1 MPSNFSEE
9 RYKAL
14 KSQAIEAIEQNNLQ
28 QLKELLNQS
37 YKGLLPV
44 LTRKGR
50 VVTLSTREGMVP
62 YLNTRHEKPFLR
74 DLAIQQDHVDI
85 VDFLFNDGMGIRTE
99 LNSVD
104 LASDEVREK
113 SYRERFL
120 NKALEYNSRKVIDH
134 LLTKGFSL
142 SVDQLR
148 LYARENN
155 AEQYLNAVIPLLNKL
170 PALAQKADSLHNR
183 EYYRESERVRS
194 LDLFIRNQIK
204 LYIDSCIALPEKSA
218 EHLEKQ
224 LKSPCYPFTSSV
236 KEELRNHRGYKEFF
250 ANLMITIST
259 LFIANIYQAV
269 ATKGESFFFKFNTDS
284 VNQLTEVQNSLYE
297 CSL

>member
-1 MPSNFSEE
+1 MASNFSEE

-14 KSQAIEAIEQNNLQ
+14 ISQAIEAIEQNDLQ
-28 QLKELLNQS
+28 QLKKLLNQS

-50 VVTLSTREGMVP
+50 GVTFSTREGMVP
-62 YLNTRHEKPFLR
+62 YLNTRNEKAFLR
-74 DLAIQQDHVDI
+74 DLAIQKDHVDI
-85 VDFLFNDGMGIRTE
+85 VDFLFTDGMGVRTE
-99 LNSVD
+99 LNCVD
-104 LASDEVREK
+104 VVSDEVREK
-113 SYRERFL
+113 SYRGHFL

-142 SVDQLR
+142 SVEQLKQ
-148 LYARENN
+148 YARNNN
-155 AEQYLNAVIPLLNKL
+155 AEQYLNAVNPLLNKL
-170 PALAQKADSLHNR
+170 PALAQKADSLHSR

-194 LDLFIRNQIK
+194 LELFIRNQIK
-204 LYIDSCIALPEKSA
+204 LYIDFCIALPEKSA

-224 LKSPCYPFTSSV
+224 LKSPCYPFTSTV
-236 KEELRNHRGYKEFF
+236 KDELRDHRGYKEFF

-284 VNQLTEVQNSLYE
+284 VNQLTEVQSSLTE